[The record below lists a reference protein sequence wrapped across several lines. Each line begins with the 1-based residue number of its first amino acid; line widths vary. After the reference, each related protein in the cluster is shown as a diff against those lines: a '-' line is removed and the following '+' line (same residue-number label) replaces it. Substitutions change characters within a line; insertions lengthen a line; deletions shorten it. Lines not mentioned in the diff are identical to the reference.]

1 MGIQAPN
8 LLLKFLLTWAYF
20 VLPPLFD
27 SYLAVMRQA
36 QLGLEINKI
45 IKSNTPKGDV
55 RKRPQS
61 FLSSQETKE
70 ETKEAS
76 GRELEG
82 VDGTGR
88 RSTQGMEQME
98 KKFEENKRLSIS
110 GLSSNGSAR
119 GSNASSRT
127 VSGAQETNDQKG
139 DRTKGAENT
148 GIDSI
153 SSGSSGSTAHVPKTV
168 RHRQKREKSVVFSPM
183 VQQTGGS
190 NTANGRAVSADPMLA
205 AMESHRA
212 SNPLF
217 NSTSPG
223 W

>member
-1 MGIQAPN
+1 
-8 LLLKFLLTWAYF
+8 
-20 VLPPLFD
+20 
-27 SYLAVMRQA
+27 MRQA

-70 ETKEAS
+70 ETKEVS

-153 SSGSSGSTAHVPKTV
+153 SSGSTV